1 MARGRPPAYTRDQ
14 VVEAAIRIADV
25 EGLPAVTMRRVA
37 TEIGAGA
44 MSLYTY
50 VPTRERLL
58 DLMVDRV
65 GAGTRPVEITGDWRA
80 DLLALAGA
88 QRALMLTHPWLPAAL
103 PNRQL
108 TGTNTLAYLERGL
121 AALAPTGLDGPTKME
136 IIALITGFV
145 AAYVLGEVA
154 GTTPAEEQ
162 VALLAEAVT
171 SGDFPHL
178 AAALSAGGEVR
189 EPSFERLAGWTING
203 LVEQAV
209 LAGSASLRGRS
220 PDLRR

>member
-14 VVEAAIRIADV
+14 VVEAAIRVADA

-50 VPTRERLL
+50 VATRERLL

-65 GAGTRPVEITGDWRA
+65 GAGTHPAEITGDWRA

-103 PNRQL
+103 PNRRL
-108 TGTNTLAYLERGL
+108 TGTNTLAHLERGL

-145 AAYVLGEVA
+145 AAYVMGEVA

-162 VALLAEAVT
+162 VAVLTEAVT

-178 AAALSAGGEVR
+178 AAALAGGGRAR
-189 EPSFERLAGWTING
+189 ELSFERIAGWAIIG
-203 LVEQAV
+203 LVEQAEQ
-209 LAGSASLRGRS
+209 AG
-220 PDLRR
+220 